1 MAMAFLSKENCIVA
15 ENANNNLENIPA
27 KLRTC
32 ADNFRNSINTESLN
46 KLLESSEEKQ
56 KVSAN
61 LLKYC
66 DSIEQLALTLEKLH
80 QTVASLVLNSRRAI
94 RTNYMEDN
102 HD

>member
-1 MAMAFLSKENCIVA
+1 MAMAFLSKENCVMA

-66 DSIEQLALTLEKLH
+66 DSIEQ
-80 QTVASLVLNSRRAI
+80 VASLVLNSRRAI